1 MPHSWMGRVNI
12 KDVNSPQ
19 INLKFIIILM
29 KISIEYFVE
38 SDKII
43 LKFVWKIK
51 SRRAAK
57 KILKE
62 NKGILS

>member
-43 LKFVWKIK
+43 LKFVWKTK
-51 SRRAAK
+51 SRTAAK